1 MMASGESMK
10 RIMTVTVNGR
20 THEAAVGDNVLLID
34 WLRDTAGLTSPK
46 KGCDGGECGACTVL
60 VDGRPRQSCLT
71 LAVACD
77 GRAIETVEGLAVNGK
92 LSPLQRAF
100 HERLGAQ
107 CGFCTPGMVMTATA
121 LLRRTPSPSEA
132 EIRAALSGNLCRCTG
147 YVKIVQSV
155 QAAAEADR

>member
-1 MMASGESMK
+1 MT

-20 THEAAVGDNVLLID
+20 RHETAVGDNVLLID

-71 LAVACD
+71 FAAACD